1 MTSTRVR
8 LVLVLVV
15 FLAVTVGATLWVWHL
30 PSARHQIA
38 ESTSQQPATFT
49 ELYFSDA
56 AALPKHLSSAAPNV
70 FWFTIANHEGKT
82 VVYSFLVFAESTL
95 GRTTI
100 SQGQVNL
107 AAGQHAD
114 VPERYMAPQPGTA
127 YQITIQLLDRPEAIH
142 FTGMS

>member
-8 LVLVLVV
+8 LTLVLAVC
-15 FLAVTVGATLWVWHL
+15 LAGTIGAALWVWHL
-30 PSARHQIA
+30 PGARHQIA
-38 ESTSQQPATFT
+38 ESTSHEPATFT
-49 ELYFSDA
+49 ELYFTDA
-56 AALPKHLSSAAPNV
+56 AALPKHLSSAGPNV

-100 SQGQVNL
+100 SQGQINL

-114 VPERYMAPQPGTA
+114 VPEHYRAPQPGTA
-127 YQITIQLLDRPEAIH
+127 YQITVQLLDRSEAIH